1 MCRWAELTDEHIS
14 QALLGEALTEAT
26 NADDEAGAKGLVR
39 YEFYDVLVRIAY
51 QKYVESGAIPPHQ
64 VARAF
69 HRLINEHIL
78 PVLRTQK
85 LPEWQPF
92 RDRLLWC
99 NSVNDVLDIN
109 LGNLRNLFLSL
120 LDLKLVPQ
128 RFCIPQV

>member
-1 MCRWAELTDEHIS
+1 M
-14 QALLGEALTEAT
+14 
-26 NADDEAGAKGLVR
+26 ADAKGLNR
-39 YEFYDVLVRIAY
+39 CEFWDVLVRIAY
-51 QKYVESGAIPPHQ
+51 QKYVESGAIPPQQ